1 MTEKRS
7 RVKRPY
13 FRGNPWDQQ
22 TSVGFRETPKNYS
35 RFLYWTQ
42 HDISF
47 DDLAKQEG
55 ISIHTHPCFKI
66 PNASSLMPLLNLSN
80 LFQLKN
86 RLSEHLEIEILA
98 A

>member
-1 MTEKRS
+1 M
-7 RVKRPY
+7 
-13 FRGNPWDQQ
+13 
-22 TSVGFRETPKNYS
+22 
-35 RFLYWTQ
+35 
-42 HDISF
+42 
-47 DDLAKQEG
+47 EG

-98 A
+98 AQSLMAARKFIQAIEKMRKI